1 MDKLKRNERYHTH
14 IFIFTLGSIVV
25 GGRFHYG
32 IPKYMRRGKRPV
44 SNVNI
49 GKPMLEKMASNT
61 NDEELKKIFQ
71 NLNSIRIVTT
81 EDKKDAHHY
90 FKKANELAAQEFSD
104 YQEVVSV
111 NERNTKIN
119 VLTKSKDDKNQDII
133 FIGLDEDNKLTII
146 NITGKIDFHAISKLS
161 DSLSKEAKTDENPD
175 EEEKSKINK

>member
-1 MDKLKRNERYHTH
+1 LPVKFPYNS
-14 IFIFTLGSIVV
+14 LGWDCGKCPFSVASTSTESITSVE
-25 GGRFHYG
+25 
-32 IPKYMRRGKRPV
+32 
-44 SNVNI
+44 S
-49 GKPMLEKMASNT
+49 
-61 NDEELKKIFQ
+61 
-71 NLNSIRIVTT
+71 
-81 EDKKDAHHY
+81 
-90 FKKANELAAQEFSD
+90 AQEFSD

-119 VLTKSKDDKNQDII
+119 VLTKSKADKNQDII